1 VKHLANRLLRWFIY
15 TFLFALLPTLIISLF
30 GFVFDITIKDNS
42 TELFFFTIMLCATS
56 LNDIQENKKYAK
68 KDFVFN
74 LFFGIFII
82 MIVIVSVLYGSIIF
96 IEMADVTTELFN
108 IEMTDVTTE
117 LFNNKIQSL
126 AIIVSLFSGII
137 SLILQVILHRT
148 EVAI

>member
-1 VKHLANRLLRWFIY
+1 MANRLLRWFIY

>member
-1 VKHLANRLLRWFIY
+1 MKHLANRLLRWFIY

-137 SLILQVILHRT
+137 SLIIKVILNRK
-148 EVAI
+148 EVGI

>member
-1 VKHLANRLLRWFIY
+1 MANRLLRWFIY

-96 IEMADVTTELFN
+96 IEM
-108 IEMTDVTTE
+108 TDVTTE

>member
-1 VKHLANRLLRWFIY
+1 
-15 TFLFALLPTLIISLF
+15 
-30 GFVFDITIKDNS
+30 
-42 TELFFFTIMLCATS
+42 MLCATS

>member
-1 VKHLANRLLRWFIY
+1 MKHLANRLLRWFIY

>member
-1 VKHLANRLLRWFIY
+1 MKHLANRLLRWFIY

-108 IEMTDVTTE
+108 IEITDVTTE

>member
-1 VKHLANRLLRWFIY
+1 LANRLLRWFIY

>member
-1 VKHLANRLLRWFIY
+1 MANRILRWFIY

>member
-1 VKHLANRLLRWFIY
+1 MANRLLRWFIY

-148 EVAI
+148 EVAIW

>member
-1 VKHLANRLLRWFIY
+1 MKNLANRILRWFIY